1 MKILTLNTGSTS
13 LKFALYDIEARVRNP
28 IKGAYSSINT
38 KDHSLSFELEFD
50 KTASI
55 RAITNANSVKKVL
68 ENLFLLLSDFNLT
81 SIHAIGHR
89 VVHGGPQSH
98 SALIINEYLINEIKK
113 FEIFCPLHTPAV
125 LEGIE
130 IANTLWPD
138 ATKIAVFDTSF
149 HQTIPE
155 FASTYA
161 IPKKWRELGL
171 KKYGFHGISHQWAA
185 NKIIEEFPERFNN
198 LKVISCHLGSG
209 ASMCAI
215 QNGISIDNSMGASP
229 LDGLIM
235 NSRPGDLDPSIIPII
250 SQTLELRIG
259 DIYRTLFSECGLT
272 ALTGVS
278 NFSLIESLAND
289 GNIEANNALKM
300 YAYRIKKYLGSY
312 IAIMGGL
319 DCLIF
324 TGGIGEN
331 STIIRSLVCEGLSNL
346 GITIDNFKNDN
357 VFIGNSKAAPINCDS
372 SKVKVFVLTSNE
384 QAVIAMETN
393 NLLSNH
399 PISLSAFNNPEFIPV
414 SVSAR
419 HIHLSNADLDCL
431 FGDGYKL
438 HKLHDLY
445 QPGSWA
451 AVETVSLI
459 GPRDT
464 IENVRIL
471 GPTREK
477 TQIEISKSD
486 AIHLG
491 IDVPIRPSGDLV
503 DTPYILVKGVHAYI
517 RTDGLIIASRHIHT
531 NPDDANRI
539 GLCDG
544 KKVCVSITNSNRKLV
559 FKDVLVRVSER
570 FKTEMHIDTDE
581 ANAGDISYG
590 INSQLATSKCFGEV
604 IP

>member
-1 MKILTLNTGSTS
+1 MKILTLNTGSS
-13 LKFALYDIEARVRNP
+13 SIKFGVYEIKAKVKTLL
-28 IKGAYSSINT
+28 KGAYSLINT
-38 KDHSLSFELEFD
+38 KNCSLSFELECD
-50 KTASI
+50 ERVYI
-55 RAITNANSVKKVL
+55 RAIPNNNSIKKIL
-68 ENLFLLLSDFNLT
+68 ENLFLLLTEFNLT
-81 SIHAIGHR
+81 SIHAIGNR
-89 VVHGGPQSH
+89 VVHGGSQSH
-98 SALIINEYLINEIKK
+98 SALIINDSLVDEIKR

-125 LEGIE
+125 LESIE
-130 IANTLWPD
+130 VANTLWPD

-161 IPKKWRELGL
+161 IPQKWRELGI

-185 NKIIEEFPERFNN
+185 NKIIEEFPEGFNN
-198 LKVISCHLGSG
+198 LKIISCHLGSG

-235 NSRPGDLDPSIIPII
+235 DSRPGDLDPSIIPII
-250 SQTLELRIG
+250 SQTLELKID
-259 DIYRTLFSECGLT
+259 DIYRTLFSECGLK

-278 NFSLIESLAND
+278 NFSLIESLANEGD
-289 GNIEANNALKM
+289 LNANKTLKI

-312 IAIMGGL
+312 FAIMGGV

-331 STIIRSLVCEGLSNL
+331 SAIIRSLVCKDLSNL
-346 GITIDNFKNDN
+346 GITLDAYKNDSVN
-357 VFIGNSKAAPINCDS
+357 LRNDRTIPIHHDS
-372 SKVKVFVLTSNE
+372 SKAKVFVLRSNE

-393 NLLSNH
+393 NLLSSH
-399 PISLSAFNNPEFIPV
+399 PISFSAFNRPNFIPI

-419 HIHLSNADLDCL
+419 HIHLSNADLNSL
-431 FGDGYKL
+431 FGDGYTL
-438 HKLHDLY
+438 QKLHDLN
-445 QPGSWA
+445 QPDSWA
-451 AVETVSLI
+451 AKETVSLI
-459 GPRDT
+459 GPNNS

-471 GPTREK
+471 GPIRER

-491 IDVPIRPSGDLV
+491 IDVPIRLSGNLA
-503 DTPYILVKGVHAYI
+503 DTPHILIKGAHAYI

-531 NPDDANRI
+531 NHDDANRM
-539 GLCDG
+539 GLYDG
-544 KKVCVSITNSNRKLV
+544 KNVSVRITSGNRKLI
-559 FKDVLVRVSER
+559 FKDVLVRVSEH

-590 INSQLATSKCFGEV
+590 ITTQLATSKHLGEV